1 MASEFAV
8 NFTTTP
14 KDAEY
19 FVGSEAILQW
29 EYSSSP
35 TGAVQHIKFGIQALP
50 QDKGSASQDVTIFVK
65 DVLRRDVQFNTKTR
79 RDITAPFN
87 GRATVVE
94 NQTASF
100 RIRNLTLN
108 DTGKYFCRLEPADSN
123 EMAEF
128 DYVKI
133 KVVGKRTFFVFL
145 F

>member
-1 MASEFAV
+1 MAMQLLPFIHVLIFLSSFIKVSVASEFAV

-35 TGAVQHIKFGIQALP
+35 TGAVQHIKFGIQAPP

-65 DVLRRDVQFNTKTR
+65 DVLQSNVQFNTKTR

-94 NQTASF
+94 T
-100 RIRNLTLN
+100 
-108 DTGKYFCRLEPADSN
+108 
-123 EMAEF
+123 
-128 DYVKI
+128 
-133 KVVGKRTFFVFL
+133 KRQVSESEIL
-145 F
+145 H